1 MLKDKIIEENII
13 KVLDGLN
20 RSEAKRKK
28 SKDPKKDNSPVGSP
42 STRKKVKDAESAM

>member
-28 SKDPKKDNSPVGSP
+28 PKDSRKDSTVAGSP
-42 STRKKVKDAESAM
+42 ATKKKIKDAESAM